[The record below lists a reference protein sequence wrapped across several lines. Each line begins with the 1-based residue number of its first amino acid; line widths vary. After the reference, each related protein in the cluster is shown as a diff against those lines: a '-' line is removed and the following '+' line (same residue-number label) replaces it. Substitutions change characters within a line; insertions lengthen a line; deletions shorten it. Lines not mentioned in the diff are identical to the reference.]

1 MAQKGRG
8 MGKEPT
14 SLTTAATEGLHRLL
28 DGPPS
33 VERLTAALR
42 HLAKW
47 RSAMIDNTLA
57 AREGNQV
64 LAGPFKG
71 MEYPVRAAEGAR
83 AARLLGTYEASLE
96 PVIEAIIARPYTT
109 VVDIGCAEGYYAVG
123 FARRMP
129 GVRVLARDVSE
140 TAQALCAR
148 LAAANG
154 VADRVEVG
162 GLWSHADFALC
173 ADGPT
178 VVICDIEG
186 AEAELL
192 DPGAAP
198 QLTRTDILVEVHEGM
213 RPGLLA
219 ALTARFQATHRITRL
234 DRTLRPDRLPPWAE
248 ALSDLDRLLFLWE
261 WRASPTPWLWME
273 AT

>member
-1 MAQKGRG
+1 MAT
-8 MGKEPT
+8 EPT
-14 SLTTAATEGLHRLL
+14 QLTQSATEGLRRLL

-33 VERLTAALR
+33 PERLTAALR

-47 RSAMIDNTLA
+47 RSAVIDNTLA
-57 AREGNQV
+57 ARDGNRV
-64 LAGPFKG
+64 LDGPFKG

-123 FARRMP
+123 LARRMP
-129 GVRVLARDVSE
+129 AARVLARDVSE
-140 TAQALCAR
+140 TAQALCAQ

-154 VADRVEVG
+154 VEDRVQIG
-162 GLWSHADFALC
+162 GLWSHGDFAQCSGGL
-173 ADGPT
+173 T
-178 VVICDIEG
+178 VIICDIEG

-192 DPGAAP
+192 DPAAAP
-198 QLTRTDILVEVHEGM
+198 GLTRTDVLVEVHEGM

-219 ALTARFQATHRITRL
+219 TLTRRFEATHNITRL
-234 DRTLRPDRLPPWAE
+234 DRILRPDRLPGWSE
-248 ALSDLDRLLFLWE
+248 TLSDLDRLLFLWE

-273 AT
+273 AK